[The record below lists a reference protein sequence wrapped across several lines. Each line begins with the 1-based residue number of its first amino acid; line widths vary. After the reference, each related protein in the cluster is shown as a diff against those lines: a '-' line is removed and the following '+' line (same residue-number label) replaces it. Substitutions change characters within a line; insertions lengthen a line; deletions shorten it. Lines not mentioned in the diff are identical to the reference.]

1 MATPITTIFMNYL
14 NPKKMYFWIL
24 LLVILLIVG
33 GVYVYRK
40 NISKLK
46 NHTERTNVPN
56 ASGTGGTVQ
65 IMLFTVDWCPH
76 CKKAKDPWEDFVAG
90 YHNKMVN
97 GRRIVC
103 KTYNGTEKEQNDPG
117 YKEYINS
124 KNMADKYEVK
134 GYPTVKMLK
143 DGETIE
149 FDAKITTYSLEQ
161 FVEDLL

>member
-1 MATPITTIFMNYL
+1 MNYL

-40 NISKLK
+40 NIGKLK
-46 NHTERTNVPN
+46 NNTERTNVPN

-90 YHNKMVN
+90 YNQKEVN
-97 GRRIVC
+97 GRRVIC
-103 KTYNGTEKEQNDPG
+103 QTYNVTEKKSGEPG
-117 YKEYINS
+117 YKEYVNS
-124 KNMADKYEVK
+124 KNMADKYNIE
-134 GYPTVKMLK
+134 GFPTVKMLK
-143 DGETIE
+143 DGETID